1 MRAKSFLLRSCVGLL
16 LCMVLACG
24 ESSSPTEQSGV
35 YVPGSEQLFVSEG
48 VVPGRTYNFNKA
60 GTDRG
65 KTTGI
70 VVGDEEIAGSAI
82 GNLTGTFLNRDFQFS
97 VNRNGSILNVRG
109 FWVDNNTIRLTEGAS
124 SITLKRQE

>member
-24 ESSSPTEQSGV
+24 ESSPTEPSGGF
-35 YVPGSEQLFVSEG
+35 VPGWEQLFVSEG
-48 VVPGRTYNFNKA
+48 VVPGRTYNFNKP
-60 GTDRG
+60 GTDKG

-124 SITLKRQE
+124 SITLRRQS